1 VKKKGIVLIILIG
14 IIGAVIFNIGFK
26 RAENLGSKGIQETE
40 NDTSLEFRT
49 DIEPIDKIF
58 PNLGEITECYWK
70 ADSFGSQIRGSNLLP
85 GPTDYW
91 MKGFLI
97 INENNL
103 NEFKDKYYW
112 TLVEEDKKPDLE
124 TEFLETGLLDIN
136 SFEWYYSEEFN
147 NYVKQPG
154 YHGGFYVDFDNG
166 IIYFDFVRG

>member
-1 VKKKGIVLIILIG
+1 MKKKGIVLIILIG

-103 NEFKDKYYW
+103 NEFKDKYW
-112 TLVEEDKKPDLE
+112 TLVEDKPIWNWV
-124 TEFLETGLLDIN
+124 LETGLLDIN
-136 SFEWYYSEEFN
+136 SFEWYYSSE
-147 NYVKQPG
+147 
-154 YHGGFYVDFDNG
+154 
-166 IIYFDFVRG
+166 